1 MPRARYGPPSSVA
14 TCSTKP
20 GAGRQLAPD
29 HHSPNHHHIP
39 RHPRHHRRH
48 HHHSDRRYHHHH
60 QQHYH
65 HTVSATMLAPTRLL
79 LLTLAAQCRRGS
91 TVSVLYAC
99 WPRLYSW
106 LLYISLR
113 CGLSALPVHI
123 VCSVPCVHM
132 RTHACSDKFMP
143 GVCGTHPL
151 LLCRPIAPWC
161 GSILCHGLLVAMRP
175 LVLGRLV
182 LYACMVHA
190 HSKANAES

>member
-1 MPRARYGPPSSVA
+1 
-14 TCSTKP
+14 
-20 GAGRQLAPD
+20 
-29 HHSPNHHHIP
+29 
-39 RHPRHHRRH
+39 
-48 HHHSDRRYHHHH
+48 
-60 QQHYH
+60 
-65 HTVSATMLAPTRLL
+65 MLAPTRLL

-106 LLYISLR
+106 LLCISLR
-113 CGLSALPVHI
+113 CGLSAL
-123 VCSVPCVHM
+123 

-143 GVCGTHPL
+143 GVCGMHPL

-161 GSILCHGLLVAMRP
+161 GSILFHGLLVAMGL
-175 LVLGRLV
+175 LVLGHLV